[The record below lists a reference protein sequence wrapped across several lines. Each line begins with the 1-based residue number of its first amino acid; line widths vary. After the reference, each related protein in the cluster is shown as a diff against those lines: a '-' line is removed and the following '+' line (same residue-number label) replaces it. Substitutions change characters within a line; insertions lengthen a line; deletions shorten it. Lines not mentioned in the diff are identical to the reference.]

1 MVPLATTLARRGHR
15 VLWAVSS
22 EFHGGL
28 CRAGFESVAAGMGEA
43 ESLDCFYRRYPE
55 ISQVAPDR
63 RADVMFPGLFGAVRA
78 EPMLADLL
86 PAAAEWQPSVVV
98 HEAGEFAGPIAAA
111 VLGVPSVN
119 HAFGR
124 LLPRDRVA
132 AAGREVAPLWAA
144 HGLAPRPYG
153 GSYHHLYLDIYPP
166 SLQSTDGGHVPVVQL
181 LRPAT
186 AGSGSG
192 SGSGSADAA
201 APLVYVTMGTIFVDR
216 EVLAMVVAAVRDL
229 DVQVVVTVGPGHPN
243 DWLGPQPPNVTVAE
257 FIPQAELL
265 PRCAVVVSHAGSGTF
280 LAALAHGVPQVFLPQ
295 GADQFGNATAGAA
308 SGAGVAFMPGEATA
322 AVVGSAVETIL
333 SSERFRAGAGRLAEE
348 IAAMPDAD
356 AAADAHREVGRGGGV
371 IGGSR

>member
-15 VLWAVSS
+15 VLWAVSP

-28 CRAGFESVAAGMGEA
+28 SRAGFESVAAGMGEA
-43 ESLDCFYRRYPE
+43 ESLDCFYRRYPA
-55 ISQVAPDR
+55 IRQVAPDR

-78 EPMLADLL
+78 GPMLADLL

-98 HEAGEFAGPIAAA
+98 REAGEFAGPIAAA
-111 VLGVPSVN
+111 VLGVPSVT
-119 HAFGR
+119 HGFGR

-153 GSYHHLYLDIYPP
+153 GSYDHLYLDIYPP

-186 AGSGSG
+186 AGPGPG
-192 SGSGSADAA
+192 PGPGPGSADVA

-229 DVQVVVTVGPGHPN
+229 DVRVVVTVGPGRPT

-265 PRCAVVVSHAGSGTF
+265 PGCAVVVSHAGSGTF

-322 AVVGSAVETIL
+322 AVVGSAVETML
-333 SSERFRAGAGRLAEE
+333 SSERFRAAAGRLAAE
-348 IAAMPDAD
+348 IAAMPDSD
-356 AAADAHREVGRGGGV
+356 EAAKRIEKLVGAEA
-371 IGGSR
+371 